1 MTDVTIRGIEDEVY
15 AKFTA
20 EAKKRD
26 LSIGELTTIV
36 MRALV
41 EDISTTNYRIG
52 NLTTLLV
59 TRKDLESLK
68 GPVMFHNIK
77 TLEFADDIDW
87 DSFDRS
93 VMSIKTCAKVLIPQS
108 LTRFQVLTK
117 CAMVS
122 EVKTKN

>member
-1 MTDVTIRGIEDEVY
+1 MTDVTIRGIDDDVY
-15 AKFTA
+15 AKFTS

-52 NLTTLLV
+52 NLPSLLV

-77 TLEFADDIDW
+77 SLEFADDIDW
-87 DSFDRS
+87 DMFDRN
-93 VMSIKTCAKVLIPQS
+93 VMSIKTCAKVLIPLS

-122 EVKTKN
+122 EVKTKS

>member
-1 MTDVTIRGIEDEVY
+1 MTDVTIRGIDDEVY

-20 EAKKRD
+20 EAKKREM
-26 LSIGELTTIV
+26 SIGELTTIV

-52 NLTTLLV
+52 NLSSLQV
-59 TRKDLESLK
+59 SKKDLESLK
-68 GPVMFHNIK
+68 GAVLFHNIK
-77 TLEFADDIDW
+77 TLEFAEDIDW
-87 DSFDRS
+87 DTFDQR
-93 VMSIKTCAKVLIPQS
+93 VMSIKNCTKVLIPHT

-122 EVKTKN
+122 EVKVKG

>member
-41 EDISTTNYRIG
+41 EELGTTNYRIG
-52 NLTTLLV
+52 GLPSLQV
-59 TRKDLESLK
+59 ARKDLESLK
-68 GPVMFHNIK
+68 GPVLFYDIK
-77 TLEFADDIDW
+77 SLEFADDIDW
-87 DSFDRS
+87 ALFDRS
-93 VMSIKTCAKVLIPQS
+93 VMSIKRCAKVLIPPS
-108 LTRFQVLTK
+108 LTKFQVLTK
-117 CAMVS
+117 CSAVS
-122 EVKTKN
+122 EVKMRS